1 MSAAVGNED
10 GALSRKDGCGVF
22 LRLRF
27 SFAVYRVRV
36 VNMAS
41 QSYMKRQ
48 KELRRQ
54 QKQQEKAV
62 RREQRKAEKVKGGPP
77 IEGEDPVTGEI
88 DLGAL
93 TKND

>member
-1 MSAAVGNED
+1 
-10 GALSRKDGCGVF
+10 
-22 LRLRF
+22 
-27 SFAVYRVRV
+27 
-36 VNMAS
+36 
-41 QSYMKRQ
+41 MKRQ